1 MTHTDKAVEG
11 LSDDGVRNVRR
22 TEEEV
27 NHVDISKERKKK
39 KEKKNPKPLST
50 ITNNSRSRTRS
61 ATPLGGVSDPGSVV
75 STATT

>member
-1 MTHTDKAVEG
+1 MTHTDKAVQG
-11 LSDDGVRNVRR
+11 FSDNGVRNVRR

-27 NHVDISKERKKK
+27 NHVEQRKEKKK
-39 KEKKNPKPLST
+39 RKKKNPKPLST

-61 ATPLGGVSDPGSVV
+61 TTPLGGVSDPGSVV